1 MPRGSARRF
10 DRQREVESRYL
21 PQLALRPDPAA
32 MPLDDALRNVQAES
46 YTAAIVPRHLEEP
59 AEHRF
64 QLVGRDAD
72 AGIAHRKS
80 QIVSDVLDRDRDC
93 PIGGSELQRI
103 AQEV

>member
-32 MPLDDALRNVQAES
+32 VPLDDALRNVQTES
-46 YTAAIVPRHLEEP
+46 YTAAIVPGDLQEP
-59 AEHRF
+59 AEDRF
-64 QLVGRDAD
+64 QLVGRNAD

-80 QIVSDVLDRDRDC
+80 ELVSEVLDRDGDC

-103 AQEV
+103 AQE